1 MVAISCFYK
10 HFNRSPINFTFIQ
23 FEQYVK
29 VILSLLCTEDTSV
42 VSSQIV
48 YGKIKWGIYTQ
59 WYWKNIEFTDY
70 YEITEF
76 NKTSSRNPLLAQE
89 PKRAS
94 SNKKVKKFMKL
105 FDHLLT
111 EKIHDPNDIIREY
124 YTPEL
129 LNLTNYFNRYIE
141 HNTNNRQI
149 QMLSQILHNY
159 GHNVYSY
166 VQKFI

>member
-29 VILSLLCTEDTSV
+29 VILNDRIVILTKKQLVSNAKLVQMFILSLLCTEDTSV

-70 YEITEF
+70 YEI
-76 NKTSSRNPLLAQE
+76 
-89 PKRAS
+89 
-94 SNKKVKKFMKL
+94 
-105 FDHLLT
+105 
-111 EKIHDPNDIIREY
+111 IRSF
-124 YTPEL
+124 TD
-129 LNLTNYFNRYIE
+129 
-141 HNTNNRQI
+141 
-149 QMLSQILHNY
+149 
-159 GHNVYSY
+159 
-166 VQKFI
+166 